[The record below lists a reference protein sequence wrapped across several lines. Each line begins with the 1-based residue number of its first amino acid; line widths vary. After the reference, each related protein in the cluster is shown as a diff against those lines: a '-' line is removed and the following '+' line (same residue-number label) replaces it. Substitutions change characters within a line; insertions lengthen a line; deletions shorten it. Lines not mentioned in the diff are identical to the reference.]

1 MAEAADDRDPSEG
14 EPTGPGTWL
23 RRWSLTR
30 TLPLGVAIGMFAV
43 ALVTTQVGL
52 RLLEAR
58 DVATLEAKASLFL
71 DAIADTAGRLLD
83 QGAAAV
89 EARLQDKLLV
99 QEAVAEQM
107 LALSWTAT
115 ADGETGGSVV
125 LGEQALPAP
134 QLAELLQRAATP
146 PTGELAFVLDSE
158 RNRALAAKA
167 YPVEGGVLSIA
178 AALDTSEISAASDRA
193 QRWALIIDLVLAAV
207 AAALTYALTRR
218 ALAPLDHLARELTAE
233 TASAPATLAN
243 GRKGEVGRLEDAVKT
258 RLDAEAARNLALRDI
273 GEKERNALLAKLA
286 AGLAHEVRNPLAGLL
301 NGVSTLR
308 RFGEDAAVRA
318 ETLDLVERGLR
329 SIGRVA
335 DTMLTTYRPDAGRM
349 GFTADDLHD
358 LRLLIAPEARR
369 RNITVEWPS
378 APLAAIAV
386 DADALRQILLNLLL
400 NACKACDEGGHLS
413 FGASQDSD
421 ATVFTISDSGPGM
434 PDSVLAFLV
443 DGARLAPMVDHKGL
457 GLWMVTRL
465 LEDIGGR
472 IKVESRSGDGTVVAV
487 RLPIGTAASA
497 GDDALTKGAA

>member
-1 MAEAADDRDPSEG
+1 MTEAGDDRALEDA
-14 EPTGPGTWL
+14 EPKRPRTWL
-23 RRWSLTR
+23 HRWSLTR
-30 TLPLGVAIGMFAV
+30 TLPLGVAIAMFAV

-52 RLLEAR
+52 RLLETR
-58 DVATLEAKASLFL
+58 DMATLEAKASLFL
-71 DAIADTAGRLLD
+71 DAIADTTGRLLD
-83 QGAAAV
+83 RGPAAI

-107 LALSWTAT
+107 LALSWTAD
-115 ADGETGGSVV
+115 ADGETGGTVV

-134 QLAELLQRAATP
+134 RLAELLQNAATL
-146 PTGELAFVLDSE
+146 PTGELAFVFDKE
-158 RNRALAAKA
+158 HDRALAAKA
-167 YPVEGGVLSIA
+167 YPVDGGVLRIA
-178 AALDTSEISAASDRA
+178 AALDTGEISAAGERA

-207 AAALTYALTRR
+207 AAALTFALTRR

-233 TASAPATLAN
+233 TGSVPSTTAN
-243 GRKGEVGRLEDAVKT
+243 GRKGEISRLEDAVKI

-308 RFGEDAAVRA
+308 RFGDDAAVRG

-369 RNITVEWPS
+369 RNIEIDWQS
-378 APLAAIAV
+378 AGMTAIAV

-413 FGASQDSD
+413 FGAQQDKD
-421 ATVFTISDSGPGM
+421 ATVFTIEDSGHGM

-472 IKVESRSGDGTVVAV
+472 IKVESRSGNGTVVAV
-487 RLPIGTAASA
+487 RLPVGTASSA
-497 GDDALTKGAA
+497 VDDASTVGAA